1 MNVSDL
7 KGKLIEVYTKKNTL
21 FQMSFEDLVSNGFK
35 PSRIIKSIE
44 LGISYKGFQYRIVT

>member
-21 FQMSFEDLVSNGFK
+21 FQMPFEDLVSNGFK

-44 LGISYKGFQYRIVT
+44 LGISYRGFQYRIIT